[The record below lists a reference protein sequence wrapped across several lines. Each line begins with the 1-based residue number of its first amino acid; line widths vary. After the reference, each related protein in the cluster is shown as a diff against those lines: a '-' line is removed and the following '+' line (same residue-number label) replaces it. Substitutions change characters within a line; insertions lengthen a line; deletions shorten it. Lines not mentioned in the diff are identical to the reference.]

1 MSSQD
6 DSEVDDAN
14 LIEDASN
21 YVSTRSYPA
30 GADKNRK
37 RIIRREALR
46 LAVKDGEVYYKK
58 KKGEVCC
65 LGLLN

>member
-6 DSEVDDAN
+6 DSKVDAN
-14 LIEDASN
+14 LIKDASN
-21 YVSTRSYPA
+21 YVSTRSYLA

-46 LAVKDGEVYYKK
+46 LAVKDGEMYYKK
-58 KKGEVCC
+58 KKGEVCH